1 MKQLIKYFLQ
11 GLLYITPIGVTV
23 YVLYFILIKLNN
35 FSEQLF
41 SLFIPGLGLVILL
54 TLIILIGYLGT
65 KLISQPITNW
75 FNRQMN
81 KAPLIK
87 IIYFSVKDLLSA
99 FVGKEKKFKNPV
111 LVRVN
116 KSSNLEKIGFIT
128 QTDLSNIGISE
139 KKVTVYFPHSYAF
152 SGELFVVP
160 IEDITPLDVNSSEII
175 KFIISGGIS
184 NKTNT
189 NNKN

>member
-11 GLLYITPIGVTV
+11 GLLYIAPIGVTV
-23 YVLYFILIKLNN
+23 YVLYFVLIELNN
-35 FSEQLF
+35 FSEKLF
-41 SLFIPGLGLVILL
+41 SIFIPGLGLAILL
-54 TLIILIGYLGT
+54 SLIIVIGYVGT
-65 KLISQPITNW
+65 KIISQPITNW

-81 KAPLIK
+81 KAPLVK

-111 LVRVN
+111 LVKVN

-128 QTDLSNIGISE
+128 QTDLSSLGISD

-152 SGELFVVP
+152 SGELFIVP
-160 IEDITPLDVNSSEII
+160 IEDITPLEVNSSEII

-184 NKTNT
+184 N
-189 NNKN
+189 NKINQ

>member
-1 MKQLIKYFLQ
+1 MRNFIKYFLQ
-11 GLLYITPIGVTV
+11 GLLYIAPLGVTI
-23 YVLYFILIKLNN
+23 YVLYFILIKLND

-41 SLFIPGLGLVILL
+41 PIFIPGLGLL
-54 TLIILIGYLGT
+54 ILITFIFIVGYIGT

-128 QTDLSNIGISE
+128 QTDLSNLGITE

-152 SGELFVVP
+152 SGELFIVP
-160 IEDITPLDVNSSEII
+160 VEDITPLDVNASEVI

-184 NKTNT
+184 KNS
-189 NNKN
+189 NN